1 MKNKPFIKRGIVF
14 HRNIKAGVLE
24 KTEEGFRFQYLQEYL
39 DSTDAEAISLTL
51 PLRVEPFESKKM
63 FPYFLGLIAEG
74 WLLDL
79 TSRTLKIAPEN
90 VFDLLLNCSK
100 DCIGA
105 TSIYPE
111 DEPEDEPKDE
121 EDDGEES

>member
-1 MKNKPFIKRGIVF
+1 MKNKPSVKRGIVY
-14 HRNIKAGVLE
+14 HRNIKAGILE
-24 KTEEGFRFQYLQEYL
+24 KTEEGYSFQYLKEYL
-39 DSTDAEAISLTL
+39 ASPDAEAISITL
-51 PLRVEPFESKKM
+51 PLRVESFESNKM
-63 FPYFLGLIAEG
+63 FPYFVGLIAEG

-90 VFDLLLNCSK
+90 VFDLLLSCCK

-111 DEPEDEPKDE
+111 E
-121 EDDGEES
+121 EE

>member
-1 MKNKPFIKRGIVF
+1 MKHKPSIKRGIVF
-14 HRNIKAGVLE
+14 HRNIKAGILE
-24 KTEEGFRFQYLQEYL
+24 KIEEGYRFQYLQEYL
-39 DSTDAEAISLTL
+39 AYPDAEAISLTL
-51 PLRVEPFESKKM
+51 PLRTDPYESKKL

-111 DEPEDEPKDE
+111 YEPEDET
-121 EDDGEES
+121 GEGEK